1 MKDFVSYYLS
11 KGLRLNHLLVNYHN
25 ELPFWFHRGFS
36 NWLYY
41 LSDCD
46 DDKIFESDIKAG
58 FDLFVF
64 GHNPCKYDELV
75 GMADSFDLFTKDAF
89 LNLLADVGTKHV

>member
-41 LSDCD
+41 ISDCD
-46 DDKIFESDIKAG
+46 KISESDVKEG
-58 FDLFVF
+58 FDMFVF
-64 GHNPCKYDELV
+64 GHNTCRYDELV
-75 GMADSFDLFTKDAF
+75 VIADSFDLFTKDAF